1 MAIPWGCHSS
11 CSSWGPSVVC
21 WSIKPANCRYTLE
34 KSNINSGYRIP
45 SGNET
50 WQKIPVKISIN
61 GGQPSKKSSMFQ
73 QTMFDDTGLQN
84 QAELITRGYSHCSC
98 GPQHGILWN
107 RRFPCSILYLWD
119 PCWLKSKAKVPTV
132 QHKTGSFHECC
143 ETNTATLK
151 AGSVWLGVSH
161 WDIPKP
167 LVSSWTN
174 W

>member
-1 MAIPWGCHSS
+1 MAIYSEFSHEKLSF
-11 CSSWGPSVVC
+11 
-21 WSIKPANCRYTLE
+21 SIAMLVHQRV
-34 KSNINSGYRIP
+34 P

-73 QTMFDDTGLQN
+73 QSMFDDTGLQN

-119 PCWLKSKAKVPTV
+119 PCWFPEIQSESSNGSA
-132 QHKTGSFHECC
+132 QHWEF
-143 ETNTATLK
+143 
-151 AGSVWLGVSH
+151 
-161 WDIPKP
+161 P
-167 LVSSWTN
+167 
-174 W
+174 